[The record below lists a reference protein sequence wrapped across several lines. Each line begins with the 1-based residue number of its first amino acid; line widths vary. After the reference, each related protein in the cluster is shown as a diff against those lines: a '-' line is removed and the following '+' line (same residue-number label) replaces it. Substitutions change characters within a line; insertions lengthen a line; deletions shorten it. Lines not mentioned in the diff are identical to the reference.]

1 MDTKIR
7 ETYELWLR
15 KALRDRD
22 LTSELES
29 VAGDE
34 AAVTE
39 RFYRQLEFG
48 TGGLRGII
56 GAGTNRMNV
65 YTVGRVSQG
74 LADYVKAHFPEG
86 KRSIAVSYDSRIK
99 SEYFSRE
106 ASAVFAENGIKVYIY
121 PGLMPTPALSFAVR
135 HLGCAAGVMM
145 TASHNPSEYNGY
157 KVYNSAGCQV
167 TDEAASEISSFIDK
181 ADYFED
187 VSFGSWDELL
197 EKGMIS
203 FIGEDTVT
211 AYIENVKSQSLV
223 ADEEEL
229 DRDVAIVY
237 TPLNGTGLR
246 PVVRTLSECGYT
258 NISVVEEQREPDGT
272 FPTCPYPNPEIR
284 QAMEKGIE
292 KAKSAG
298 ADLLI
303 ATDPDCD
310 RVGIAVKDN
319 GEYRLLTGN
328 ETGIL
333 LTEYICELRCFKD
346 TMPEDPLI
354 IKTIVT
360 TEMIEPIAKRWGVR
374 IKDVLT
380 GFKYIGEQIGFLEEK
395 GDESRYVFGFEESYG
410 YLAGTYVRD
419 KDAVVASM
427 MICDMFAYYRA
438 RGKSLPEKLAELY
451 SKYGY
456 YLNTLYSFGFEGQE
470 GFYRMRQIMEKLRES
485 GLSPAGIE
493 TVSVKDYS
501 RGIEG
506 LPVSDVLKF
515 YLPDGGTVVVRPSG
529 TEPKLK
535 VYLSVKS
542 DDEDSARE
550 EEKKL
555 SASVR
560 QLFS

>member
-48 TGGLRGII
+48 TGGLRGVI

-74 LADYVKAHFPEG
+74 LSDYVKAHFPEG

-121 PGLMPTPALSFAVR
+121 PELMPTPALSFAVR

-395 GDESRYVFGFEESYG
+395 GEESRYVFGFEESYG

>member
-121 PGLMPTPALSFAVR
+121 PELMPTPALSFAVR

-187 VSFGSWDELL
+187 VSFGNWDELL

-395 GDESRYVFGFEESYG
+395 GEESRYVFGFEESYG

-419 KDAVVASM
+419 KDAVVASL

-485 GLSPAGIE
+485 GLFPAGIE

-542 DDEDSARE
+542 DDEDSARK

>member
-121 PGLMPTPALSFAVR
+121 PELMPTPALSFAVR

-167 TDEAASEISSFIDK
+167 TDDAASEISSFIDK

-395 GDESRYVFGFEESYG
+395 GEESRYVFGFEESYG

>member
-39 RFYRQLEFG
+39 CFYRQLEFG

-121 PGLMPTPALSFAVR
+121 PELMPTPAPSFAVR

-395 GDESRYVFGFEESYG
+395 GEESRYVFGFEESYG

-485 GLSPAGIE
+485 GLFPAGIE

-542 DDEDSARE
+542 DDEDSARK

>member
-1 MDTKIR
+1 MDENIIGLYGLWCEKATRDQDLAAELSSIR
-7 ETYELWLR
+7 
-15 KALRDRD
+15 
-22 LTSELES
+22 
-29 VAGDE
+29 GDE
-34 AAVTE
+34 AAVNE

-74 LADYVKAHFPEG
+74 LADYVKARFG
-86 KRSIAVSYDSRIK
+86 TKGAAVAVSYDSRIK

-106 ASAVFAENGIKVYIY
+106 ASCVFASNGIKVYIY
-121 PGLMPTPALSFAVR
+121 PELMPTPALSFAVR
-135 HLGCAAGVMM
+135 HLGCCAGVMM

-157 KVYNSAGCQV
+157 KVYNEAGCQV
-167 TDEAASEISSFIDK
+167 TDEAASEISSYIDK
-181 ADYFED
+181 VDCFEG
-187 VSFGSWDELL
+187 VRFGDWEAFL
-197 EKGMIS
+197 ENRMIE

-211 AYIENVKSQSLV
+211 AFIENVRAQSLV
-223 ADEEEL
+223 ADETEL

-237 TPLNGTGLR
+237 TPLNGTGLK
-246 PVVRTLSECGYT
+246 PVIRTLTECGYT
-258 NISVVEEQREPDGT
+258 NISLVEEQKDPDGT

-292 KAKSAG
+292 KAREAG

-310 RVGIAVKDN
+310 RVGIAVRD
-319 GEYRLLTGN
+319 GGDYRLLTGN

-333 LTEYICELRCFKD
+333 LCEYICELRCFKD
-346 TMPEDPLI
+346 RMPDDPLI

-360 TEMIEPIAKRWGVR
+360 SDMVHSVARRWGVR
-374 IKDVLT
+374 VMDLLT
-380 GFKYIGEQIGFLEEK
+380 GFKYIGEQIGYLEQK
-395 GDESRYVFGFEESYG
+395 GEQERYVFGFEESYG

-438 RGKSLPEKLAELY
+438 RGKSLPEKLSELY

-456 YLNTLYSFGFEGQE
+456 WLNTLYSFGFEGQE
-470 GFYRMRQIMEKLRES
+470 GFLKMKQIMASIREN
-485 GLSPAGIE
+485 GLASAGIVTE
-493 TVSVKDYS
+493 SVKDYKD
-501 RGIEG
+501 GIDG
-506 LPVSDVLKF
+506 LPASDVLK
-515 YLPDGGTVVVRPSG
+515 YTLPDGCTIVIRPSG

-535 VYLSVKS
+535 VYMSVRAE
-542 DDEDSARE
+542 DEESAKA
-550 EEKKL
+550 EEKRL
-555 SASVR
+555 SESVR
-560 QLFS
+560 QLFV

>member
-121 PGLMPTPALSFAVR
+121 PELMPTPALSFAVR

-395 GDESRYVFGFEESYG
+395 GEESRYVFGFEESYG

>member
-121 PGLMPTPALSFAVR
+121 PELMPTPALSFAVR

-167 TDEAASEISSFIDK
+167 TDDAASEISSFIDK

-360 TEMIEPIAKRWGVR
+360 TEMIEPIVKRWGVR

-395 GDESRYVFGFEESYG
+395 GEESRYVFGFEESYG

>member
-121 PGLMPTPALSFAVR
+121 PELMPTPALSFAVR

-395 GDESRYVFGFEESYG
+395 GEESRYVFGFEESYG

-485 GLSPAGIE
+485 GLFPAGIE

-542 DDEDSARE
+542 DDEDSARK

>member
-74 LADYVKAHFPEG
+74 LSDYMKAHFPEG

-121 PGLMPTPALSFAVR
+121 PELMPTPALSFAVR

-395 GDESRYVFGFEESYG
+395 GEESRYVFGFEESYG

-493 TVSVKDYS
+493 SVSVKDYS

>member
-74 LADYVKAHFPEG
+74 LSDYVKAHFPEG

-121 PGLMPTPALSFAVR
+121 PELMPTPALSFAVR

-395 GDESRYVFGFEESYG
+395 GEESRYVFGFEESYG

-493 TVSVKDYS
+493 SVSVKDYS

>member
-1 MDTKIR
+1 MDTGIMQ
-7 ETYELWLR
+7 TYELWR
-15 KALRDRD
+15 SSAARDPD
-22 LTSELES
+22 LAAELES
-29 VAGDE
+29 VAGDGD
-34 AAVTE
+34 AITE

-74 LADYVKAHFPEG
+74 LSDYVKEHFPEG

-99 SEYFSRE
+99 SEYFSRQ
-106 ASAVFAENGIKVYIY
+106 AAAVFASNGIRVYIY
-121 PGLMPTPALSFAVR
+121 PELMPTPALSFAVR
-135 HLGCAAGVMM
+135 HLGCSAGVMM

-157 KVYNSAGCQV
+157 KVYDSAGCQV
-167 TDEAASEISSFIDK
+167 TDEAAGEISSFINK
-181 ADYFED
+181 VDYFGGI
-187 VSFGSWDELL
+187 SFGNWDELTR
-197 EKGMIS
+197 EGMIS

-237 TPLNGTGLR
+237 TPLNGTGLG
-246 PVVRTLSECGYT
+246 PVTRTLTECGYT
-258 NISVVEEQREPDGT
+258 NISVVEAQKDPDGT

-292 KAKSAG
+292 KAREAG

-310 RVGIAVKDN
+310 RVGIAVKDG

-346 TMPEDPLI
+346 TMPDDPLI

-360 TEMIEPIAKRWGVR
+360 TDMIGPIAGRWGAGV
-374 IKDVLT
+374 KDVLT
-380 GFKYIGEQIGFLEEK
+380 GFKYIGEQIGLLEER
-395 GDESRYVFGFEESYG
+395 GEQSRYVFGFEESYG

-419 KDAVVASM
+419 KDAVVASL

-438 RGKSLPEKLAELY
+438 RGKSLPEKLSELY

-456 YLNTLYSFGFEGQE
+456 YLNTLYSFGFEGRE
-470 GFYRMRQIMEKLRES
+470 GFYRMRRIMEELREK
-485 GLSPAGIE
+485 GLSAAGVE
-493 TVSVKDYS
+493 TESVKDYS

-506 LPVSDVLKF
+506 LPASDVLKF
-515 YLPDGGTVVVRPSG
+515 CLPQGSTVVVRPSG

-542 DDEDSARE
+542 DDAHSAEE

-555 SASVR
+555 SGALR
-560 QLFS
+560 QLFT

>member
-121 PGLMPTPALSFAVR
+121 PELMPTPALSFAVR

-535 VYLSVKS
+535 VYFSVKS

>member
-1 MDTKIR
+1 MR

-34 AAVTE
+34 TAVTE

-74 LADYVKAHFPEG
+74 LADYVKAHFPER

-121 PGLMPTPALSFAVR
+121 PELMPTPALSFAVR